1 MGIFVD
7 LFPYYK
13 DDFKVFNIEDNINLN
28 NTGMKI
34 LIDNGHGINTPGKC
48 SPDGKFREYKYTR
61 EIAIEVV
68 KRLKAEGY
76 DAERI
81 VTEEA
86 DISLG
91 QRCARVNAWCDRM
104 GNKNVV
110 LVSIHNNAAGNNG
123 QWMAAR
129 GWEAWTSKGQTQGD
143 KLADCLYSAAKKYL
157 SGMKIRT
164 DMADGDMDKES
175 NFTILYRSKC
185 PACLT
190 ENLFQD
196 NKEDVVYLVS
206 AEGRKAIV
214 DLHVDGIKE
223 YVGRYGKK

>member
-1 MGIFVD
+1 
-7 LFPYYK
+7 
-13 DDFKVFNIEDNINLN
+13 
-28 NTGMKI
+28 MKI

-48 SPDGKFREYKYTR
+48 SPDGKFREYKYAR

-129 GWEAWTSKGQTQGD
+129 GFEAWTSRGQTQGD

-196 NKEDVVYLVS
+196 NKEDVAYLVS
-206 AEGRKAIV
+206 AEVRKAIV

-223 YVGRYGKK
+223 YVGRYEKK